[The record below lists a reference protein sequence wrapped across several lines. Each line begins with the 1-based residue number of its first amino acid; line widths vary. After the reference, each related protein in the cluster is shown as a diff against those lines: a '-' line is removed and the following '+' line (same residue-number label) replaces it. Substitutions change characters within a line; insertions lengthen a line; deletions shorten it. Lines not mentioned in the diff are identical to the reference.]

1 MYEIYLF
8 KYLDVFCCYFQL
20 YISENFEIFD
30 YCCIYVLLLEDIV
43 YLKVCDYLYQK
54 VCDECNGIISF
65 LDELQEVISCYE
77 VNFIDCDQKDDI

>member
-8 KYLDVFCCYFQL
+8 KYLDEIKKKFCCYFQL

-43 YLKVCDYLYQK
+43 YLKYV
-54 VCDECNGIISF
+54 IIYIRKFVVNVMVLLVF
-65 LDELQEVISCYE
+65 LMSYR
-77 VNFIDCDQKDDI
+77 K